1 MRNRTTHLLYSRPCQ
16 LLFTAVIGSVYLPAY
31 TTYAQ
36 EAPTPDDEV
45 VYLSPF
51 EVNAED
57 NTGYVAS
64 NSISGTRSQ
73 TPIREIPLNIQ
84 VITKDFAQDLN
95 LTSQIDM
102 ERYNAALVNGGD
114 DSFSNNVIQQA
125 YNGFLFRGFVQ
136 NWSLRDGVRGYD
148 PVDAQGISRVEI
160 VKGPAAAMYGVTY
173 PGGVMNTISKSA
185 MIGRSFVD
193 IGASYSGY
201 GEWRATMDANVTA
214 ETRLG
219 NVAVRYNGTYSE
231 TADNREHSEGMI
243 RFNQVAVTLAPTKS
257 TSIKLTF
264 EDAYRETPTALG
276 YYFKDETDANGNSLG
291 NGASIPLQ
299 EVFGF
304 DYDWNWS
311 TGNMRSCE
319 DKLYK
324 AEITQ
329 TVNENFTINAY
340 AQYSK
345 RVQVDSDGLDANGSS
360 GGGSWDCNPNTGWK
374 NANTPSLDDDYF
386 LYQYHYIDWRNQN
399 RAVGITGIGKFDMF
413 DGAIE
418 NTITFGTHAWYETF
432 YSWRGELPL
441 NTPNY
446 VRVPI
451 VQSLDSITN
460 MDRVPPEDY
469 YHAVYWTNEKGESN
483 PKQQHE
489 QSENQYYFMSWQAKA
504 LDGRLH
510 TSLAI
515 NYTTLDLKFYKDSVS
530 EELSNRVEQEKTSPM
545 AGVMYDI
552 TKDISVFGVYS
563 TSLFPTTTKDS
574 FERQLPPIEGESYEF
589 GVKFDM
595 FDSKLS
601 GTVSYYIITQTGGY
615 QRDYTADNANQAAWD
630 RMTDAQRIAAYGTAD
645 PAYRSQIRDREGQ
658 LGDYVAGQEQQSKGF
673 EVDLAYQPLK
683 NWQLVFSYAH
693 NDVEITD
700 SKNKDA
706 IGDIP
711 TNGHIAD
718 QFALT
723 TKYEFMNDALDGL
736 FVGGG
741 CQWAGES
748 FQGYQ
753 NGVERN
759 YPSTFFLEMFA
770 GYTFKTMGVDSTI
783 QLNVK
788 NITGQE
794 SYVGWK
800 ATGSSSIIAS
810 EPYKVDVPIRY
821 SLSYRVSF

>member
-1 MRNRTTHLLYSRPCQ
+1 LYSRPCQ

-36 EAPTPDDEV
+36 EEPTPDDEV

-114 DSFSNNVIQQA
+114 DAFSNNVIQQS

-160 VKGPAAAMYGVTY
+160 VKGPAAALYGVTY

-185 MIGRSFVD
+185 MIGRSFVEV
-193 IGASYSGY
+193 GAAFGSY
-201 GEWRATMDANVTA
+201 GEWRTTLDANVTSQ
-214 ETRLG
+214 TRMG
-219 NVAVRYNGTYSE
+219 DVAVRYNGVYSE
-231 TADNREHSEGMI
+231 TADNREHSEGLI
-243 RFNQVAVTLAPTKS
+243 RFNQVGITLAPTKN
-257 TSIKLTF
+257 TILKLTF

-291 NGASIPLQ
+291 NGASIPIQ
-299 EVFGF
+299 EVFGI

-324 AEITQ
+324 ADLTQ
-329 TVNENFTINAY
+329 SIGENLTINAY
-340 AQYSK
+340 ASYSK
-345 RVQVDSDGLDANGSS
+345 RVQIDSDGLDANGSS
-360 GGGSWDCNPNTGWK
+360 GAGSWDCNSNTGWM
-374 NANTPSLDDDYF
+374 NANTPSLDDDY
-386 LYQYHYIDWRNQN
+386 LAYQYHYIDWRNQN
-399 RAVGITGIGKFDMF
+399 RAVGITAVGKFEVL

-418 NTITFGTHAWYETF
+418 NTITTGAHGWYETF
-432 YSWRGELPL
+432 YSWRGEMP
-441 NTPNY
+441 TTSPNY
-446 VRVPI
+446 VILPI
-451 VQSLDSITN
+451 KASLDTVTKL
-460 MDRVPPEDY
+460 DRTPPMDY
-469 YHAVYWTNEKGESN
+469 YRAIYYMAADGKLSARE
-483 PKQQHE
+483 QHE
-489 QSENQYYFMSWQAKA
+489 KSQNEYYFVSWQAKA

-510 TSLAI
+510 TTAAV
-515 NYTTLDLKFYKDSVS
+515 NYTTLDLKVFKDSAS
-530 EELSNRVEQEKTSPM
+530 TELSNRTEEQKTSPM
-545 AGVMYDI
+545 FGAMFDI

-601 GTVSYYIITQTGGY
+601 GTISYYIITQTGGY
-615 QRDYTADNANQAAWD
+615 QRDFTADNANQVAWD
-630 RMTDAQRIAAYGTAD
+630 HMTDAERIAAYGTAD
-645 PAYRSQIRDREGQ
+645 PSYRSQITDREGQ
-658 LGDYVAGQEQQSKGF
+658 LGDYVAGQEQESKGF

-683 NWQLVFSYAH
+683 NWQILFSYAH
-693 NDVEITD
+693 NDVEISD
-700 SKNKDA
+700 SLNEA
-706 IGDIP
+706 VIGNIP
-711 TNGHIAD
+711 TSGHISD

-723 TKYEFMNDALDGL
+723 TKYDFVNDALSGL
-736 FVGGG
+736 FLGGG
-741 CQWAGES
+741 CQWANEA
-748 FQGYQ
+748 FQGYY
-753 NGVERN
+753 NGVERY
-759 YPSTFFLEMFA
+759 YPSTFYLEMFA
-770 GYTFKTMGVDSTI
+770 GYKFKTMGVDSAI

-794 SYVGWK
+794 AYAGWK
-800 ATGSSSIIAS
+800 ATGSANTIATD
-810 EPYKVDVPIRY
+810 PYKIDVPIRFT
-821 SLSYRVSF
+821 LSYKVSF